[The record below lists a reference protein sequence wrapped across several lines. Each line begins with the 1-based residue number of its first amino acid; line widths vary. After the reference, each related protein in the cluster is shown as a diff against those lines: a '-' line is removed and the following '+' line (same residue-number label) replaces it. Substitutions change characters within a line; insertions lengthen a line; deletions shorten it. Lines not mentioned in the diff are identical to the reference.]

1 MSEKMA
7 GIFAINVVNEK
18 DYMEINGKR
27 IERKEYNGVPILT
40 SWDIAEIH
48 GKETKRINEQFK
60 RNYKRFEEGAD
71 YYSLS
76 KENILPFIEN
86 YFIPNNVEKIAL
98 FTANGYA
105 KLVKTFVF
113 ENNYKII
120 EETYKFLGGKE
131 NINLYLPQRN
141 SELVFK
147 ELLEQALQEFKI
159 SFKHQYQIG
168 KYRVDFFIPEYN
180 LAIEYDESYHE
191 LKIKE
196 DSEREKEINE
206 ILGCDFVRCSYK
218 DSNIKNIIKILKK
231 IGIIIGK

>member
-7 GIFAINVVNEK
+7 GIFALNVINEK

-60 RNYKRFEEGAD
+60 RNFKRFEEGAD

-76 KENILPFIEN
+76 KENILPFVEN
-86 YFIPNNVEKIAL
+86 YFIPNNVEKIPL

-113 ENNYKII
+113 ENDYKKI
-120 EETYKFLGGKE
+120 EEVYKFLDGKD
-131 NINLYLPQRN
+131 NINLYLPKEN
-141 SELVFK
+141 SEILFK
-147 ELLEQALQEFKI
+147 EMLEETMNELKI
-159 SFKHQYQIG
+159 RVEHQYPAG
-168 KYRVDFFIPEYN
+168 KYRIDFFIPEYN

-196 DSEREKEINE
+196 DSEREKEINK

-231 IGIIIGK
+231 IGIIIR

>member
-7 GIFAINVVNEK
+7 GIFALNVINEK

-48 GKETKRINEQFK
+48 GKEIRRVNENFK
-60 RNYKRFEEGAD
+60 YVREKLILNEDYFIIEREFAKKYLEG
-71 YYSLS
+71 
-76 KENILPFIEN
+76 I
-86 YFIPNNVEKIAL
+86 FIPNNVKKISL
-98 FTANGYA
+98 FKANGYA

-113 ENNYKII
+113 ENDYKKI
-120 EETYKFLGGKE
+120 EEVYKFLDGKD
-131 NINLYLPQRN
+131 NINLYLPKEN
-141 SELVFK
+141 SENLFK
-147 ELLEQALQEFKI
+147 EMLEETLNELKI
-159 SFKHQYQIG
+159 RMEHQYPAG
-168 KYRVDFFIPEYN
+168 KYRIDFFIPEYN
-180 LAIEYDESYHE
+180 LAIEYDENYHE

-196 DSEREKEINE
+196 DTEREREINK

-231 IGIIIGK
+231 IGIIIG